1 MLHQTFFILIT
12 LLNKYLLM
20 KLCAVDQWYR
30 KDGKKLKETGEL
42 KNFIIIN
49 FMIQLENWWHQ
60 IYSAIICQTCVD
72 EVYKVTAFSLPK
84 QCQSMSHC
92 NIWRKLFSRF
102 NFKGCEN
109 QVKVNVME
117 AQSKI
122 VQIWPYEKT
131 KHFITTVIM

>member
-1 MLHQTFFILIT
+1 
-12 LLNKYLLM
+12 M

-72 EVYKVTAFSLPK
+72 EVYKVTQHFHF
-84 QCQSMSHC
+84 QSSVSQLVIVTYGE
-92 NIWRKLFSRF
+92 NSFPGSILKA
-102 NFKGCEN
+102 CEN

-117 AQSKI
+117 AQSKRL
-122 VQIWPYEKT
+122 QTWPYEKT
-131 KHFITTVIM
+131 EHFITTVILQELQIHLNQKKT

>member
-72 EVYKVTAFSLPK
+72 EVYKVT
-84 QCQSMSHC
+84 
-92 NIWRKLFSRF
+92 
-102 NFKGCEN
+102 
-109 QVKVNVME
+109 
-117 AQSKI
+117 
-122 VQIWPYEKT
+122 
-131 KHFITTVIM
+131 